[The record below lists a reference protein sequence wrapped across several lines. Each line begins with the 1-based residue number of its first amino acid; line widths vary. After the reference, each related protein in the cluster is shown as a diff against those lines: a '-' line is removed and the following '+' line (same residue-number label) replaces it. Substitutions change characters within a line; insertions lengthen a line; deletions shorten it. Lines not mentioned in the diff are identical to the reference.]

1 MANQLT
7 VTVRASLCLMLVV
20 LTGCNGG
27 WSNWRNKSS
36 AQQAQSEL
44 KDPARLHLTY
54 AQLSE
59 KTGDIQKA
67 RHSYNN
73 ALEQDA
79 GSVEAILGLARLDLL
94 GDRPHEAERGFLKA
108 LQIAPKD
115 SRVAE
120 ATGQFYMSQDRFK
133 EATKHL
139 LTGID
144 LNPRDKR
151 LRHRLGLALARQ
163 GQIAA
168 AEPHFIQAVGAAEAD
183 YNIGLI
189 LYEQGDIDS
198 AEQRFF
204 QASLKKPQ
212 LAQAQH
218 WLDTVRQERAN
229 KKNVAARPGQLAQNQ
244 LAQNQLAQAPAG
256 NGLPNNGQTQNGSL
270 QNTQPLGAPNSLINQ
285 QAISAPNPMLAQV
298 NQSPI
303 SQAAPHTQHGSPHT
317 QNVSMNGNAQA
328 SHLQTNGLQTNGAN
342 PLIQPLNPA
351 SMSATQL
358 EQLENSMTPAER
370 MQFRQRLQNR

>member
-1 MANQLT
+1 MARQFE
-7 VTVRASLCLMLVV
+7 VTLRASCCMMLVL
-20 LTGCNGG
+20 LTGCSS
-27 WSNWRNKSS
+27 WSMRRHQNAADYAEN
-36 AQQAQSEL
+36 EL

-59 KTGDIQKA
+59 KSGDIEKA
-67 RHSYNN
+67 RNSYNN
-73 ALEQDA
+73 ALAQDE
-79 GSVEAILGLARLDLL
+79 GSVQAILGLARLDLL
-94 GDRPHEAERGFLKA
+94 GDRPQEAEQGFLKA
-108 LQIAPKD
+108 LRIAPKD

-120 ATGQFYMSQDRFK
+120 AAGQFYMSQDRFK

-139 LTGID
+139 LTGTE

-189 LYEQGDIDS
+189 LYEQGDIDK

-204 QASLKKPQ
+204 QASLKKPE

-229 KKNVAARPGQLAQNQ
+229 QQNIANRPNSPATNSPTAKSPNPNSVVQHVPTPHSNLHVSNSV
-244 LAQNQLAQAPAG
+244 QASNPSLNHNAT
-256 NGLPNNGQTQNGSL
+256 NRFNGQPKGQVFTPQLPS
-270 QNTQPLGAPNSLINQ
+270 NTRPLNNKTVDG
-285 QAISAPNPMLAQV
+285 V
-298 NQSPI
+298 
-303 SQAAPHTQHGSPHT
+303 QAALNNHPR
-317 QNVSMNGNAQA
+317 
-328 SHLQTNGLQTNGAN
+328 
-342 PLIQPLNPA
+342 IQPLNPA
-351 SMSATQL
+351 TMSATQL
-358 EQLENSMTPAER
+358 EQLENSMTPIER
-370 MQFRQRLQNR
+370 EQFRQRMQNR